1 MNPTVAA
8 PPSRGPANTA
18 PPWVSAISRTMAG
31 PRPEPGRARAAARW
45 KQNRAPAGSS
55 VPSAP
60 PSTNPPS
67 GAPSTPTGTSG
78 TPTGTYD
85 GGAADTRYGPVQVE
99 ITYTAGR
106 ITAARTL
113 QTPGESGRD
122 IEINKAAVPT
132 LIQETLQAQS
142 AHIDSVSGATYTS
155 EGYAESLQSAI
166 DAAHG

>member
-1 MNPTVAA
+1 MRKIALVFAATVSVLVLLFSYRTSTHSGALA
-8 PPSRGPANTA
+8 TA
-18 PPWVSAISRTMAG
+18 P
-31 PRPEPGRARAAARW
+31 
-45 KQNRAPAGSS
+45 QNRAPAGSS

-60 PSTNPPS
+60 SGTNPPS
-67 GAPSTPTGTSG
+67 GTSSTPTGTSG

-113 QTPGESGRD
+113 RTPSESGRD
-122 IEINKAAVPT
+122 IEINNAAVPT

-142 AHIDSVSGATYTS
+142 AHIDTVSGATYTS